1 MAYKKAHMIIDK
13 FVAHRHFETSV
24 HGTDAPI
31 KDI

>member
-13 FVAHRHFETSV
+13 FVAHRRIETGV
-24 HGTDAPI
+24 HGTDIQI